1 MSRLGYTKV
10 WDDDTTARAMGRE
23 FNISPKKAVEVCR
36 TVKGMMIEDAKA
48 LLEDVIEGRKAIR
61 YKRYVMAIAHKGN
74 AVPKKGPGGYPK
86 NVAKAVL
93 KVLKSAQDNAEFKGL
108 DSEHMRIVTIASHR
122 GSITESQKPR
132 AQGRATQWNEQTTNI
147 EVVLQEVE

>member
-1 MSRLGYTKV
+1 
-10 WDDDTTARAMGRE
+10 
-23 FNISPKKAVEVCR
+23 
-36 TVKGMMIEDAKA
+36 MIEDAKA
-48 LLEDVIEGRKAIR
+48 LLEDVIEGRKAIQ
-61 YKRYVMAIAHKGN
+61 YKRYVMAIAHKAN
-74 AVPKKGPGGYPK
+74 SYPRKGPGGYPR

-122 GSITESQKPR
+122 GSVTEGQKAR
-132 AQGRATQWNEQTTNI
+132 AHGRATQWNEQTTNI